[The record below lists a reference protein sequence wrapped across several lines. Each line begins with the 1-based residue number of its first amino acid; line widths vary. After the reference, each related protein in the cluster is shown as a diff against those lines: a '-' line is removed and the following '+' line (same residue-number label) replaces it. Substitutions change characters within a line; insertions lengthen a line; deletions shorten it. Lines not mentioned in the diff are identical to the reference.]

1 MRLPAVLG
9 NLGRCFAR
17 RSPHPGAE
25 GESSVRFV
33 LAIVS
38 FVIGVLL
45 VGLGVGQRTVFA
57 PPTSIVAATSG
68 TSSAPVT
75 VIPGDVLNAN
85 PGYQRITISGSDKVF
100 AAYGKTTDVD
110 AWIGDAAHTTL
121 RYDAEEGSLVGRT
134 TGSGT
139 DVPDPK
145 GSDLWYQEYDDARQF
160 TVRLPSDVSL
170 VVAGDG
176 SDAAPADVSVTWPRD
191 TATPSVGPLLTVG
204 GLFVLGGLVLL
215 VWAFLHQRR
224 SRGPRRRS
232 GGGRPPR
239 VRASRRAAAAGAQVP
254 ARSRRGR
261 RSLVAVPVL
270 VAGALVLSGC
280 SSDYW
285 PQGGD
290 AGATPTPT
298 ASATGAAAADPS
310 TAATKQQIARI
321 VSRVAEVA
329 KKADA
334 RKDADLA
341 ETRFTG
347 PALELRKANYAIRD
361 ADDEAKPL
369 PEISAADVCVA
380 LPQQT
385 DTWPRTVF
393 AVVAADCSDK
403 ETAPQALT
411 LVQPDARSDY
421 KVEYA
426 VSLEADAQLPSL
438 APTSVGAAQLAPD
451 SKLLTLA
458 PDEVAAAYADILSK
472 DSESG
477 SADLFAGE
485 GDDLR
490 SRIGK
495 SYKDDKAEKLPDT
508 AKIEYTS
515 EVPEDTALA
524 LATNTAGALVSVDLN
539 EIEKVTP
546 TADGA
551 EVNPE
556 GAVKALSGVD
566 SSTKGVTA
574 TYGVQLLFSVPPV
587 GSDDKIELLGFTQG
601 LIAASE
607 VQ

>member
-1 MRLPAVLG
+1 
-9 NLGRCFAR
+9 
-17 RSPHPGAE
+17 
-25 GESSVRFV
+25 VRFV

-75 VIPGDVLNAN
+75 VIPGSVLNAN
-85 PGYQRITISGSDKVF
+85 PGYQRVNISGSGKVF

-121 RYDAEEGSLVGRT
+121 RYDAEKGALVGRT
-134 TGSGT
+134 TGTGT
-139 DVPDPK
+139 EVPDPR

-176 SDAAPADVSVTWPRD
+176 TEPAPSDVSLTWPRD
-191 TATPSVGPLLTVG
+191 TATPLVGPLLTLG

-280 SSDYW
+280 SSEYW

-290 AGATPTPT
+290 AGTTPTPT
-298 ASATGAAAADPS
+298 ASATGAAVADPA

-321 VSRVAEVA
+321 VARVAEVA
-329 KKADA
+329 EKADA
-334 RKDADLA
+334 DQDADLA
-341 ETRFTG
+341 GTRFAG
-347 PALELRKANYAIRD
+347 PALELRKANYAIRAAD
-361 ADDEAKPL
+361 AKAQAL
-369 PEISAADVCVA
+369 PAIADDVCVA

-385 DTWPRTVF
+385 DSWPRTVF

-411 LVQPDARSDY
+411 LVQQDARSDY

-438 APTSVGAAQLAPD
+438 APTAVGAAQLAPD
-451 SKLLTLA
+451 SKLLALA
-458 PDEVAAAYADILSK
+458 PDEVAAAYGDVLSQ
-472 DSESG
+472 DSASP
-477 SADLFAGE
+477 SADLFASD

-495 SYKDDKAEKLPDT
+495 SYKDEKAKALPDT
-508 AKIEYTS
+508 AKIEYSS
-515 EVPEDTALA
+515 EVPDDTALA

-539 EIEKVTP
+539 EVEKVTP
-546 TADGA
+546 TATGA
-551 EVNPE
+551 EVNTE
-556 GAVKALSGVD
+556 GAVKALSGID